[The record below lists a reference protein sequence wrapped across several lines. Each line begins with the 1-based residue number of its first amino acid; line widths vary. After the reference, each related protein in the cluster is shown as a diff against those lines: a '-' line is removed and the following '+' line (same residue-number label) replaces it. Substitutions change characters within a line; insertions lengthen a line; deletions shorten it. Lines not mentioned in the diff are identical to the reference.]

1 MSNSIR
7 FVPDLEDIPNFET
20 LTSEELATDS
30 AELGHDL
37 LGSELGKAAK
47 TLDDVIANLVK
58 NFSDRTEYFEVGVF

>member
-20 LTSEELATDS
+20 LTSEELAADS
-30 AELGHDL
+30 ELGHDL